1 MRNHSQRSSRRLS
14 ALLLCGG
21 ESKRFAGDKG
31 LTLFRGQTLVERLLA
46 LLDEISDDVWIST
59 NNADAYAFLARPTV
73 ADTITGHGPLAGLQ
87 AGLRAARHELM
98 AVVACDMPFASA
110 ALLRYMH
117 RISAG
122 YDVIAPL
129 RPASHRAVAPTAG
142 DGSAGARLRYEPLHA
157 IYSKRCLA
165 PIERAIAEGDAK
177 VVLLYPRVKVKAVPV
192 AEWKPLV
199 KAGTLTF
206 ANINTSDDLRRCEA
220 KPELG
225 S

>member
-1 MRNHSQRSSRRLS
+1 MTSHSERSSRRLS

-21 ESKRFAGDKG
+21 ESKRFGGDKG
-31 LTLFRGQTLVERLLA
+31 LAMFRGRPLAERLLA
-46 LLDEISDDVWIST
+46 LLDEISDDVRIST
-59 NNADAYAFLARPTV
+59 NNADAYASLERPIV

-87 AGLRAARHELM
+87 AGLHAARHELM

-129 RPASHRAVAPTAG
+129 RPASHRAVALPPDG
-142 DGSAGARLRYEPLHA
+142 GSAQARLRYEPLHA

-177 VVLLYPRVKVKAVPV
+177 VVLLYGRVKVRAVPV

-206 ANINTSDDLRRCEA
+206 ANINTPDDLRRCEA
-220 KPELG
+220 KPEPRA
-225 S
+225 